1 MEEQQKNRNEKID
14 APRPEEGL
22 HVHADGTIHTHADG
36 TVHSHADGMTHSHA
50 DGTVHSHGESGLHKH
65 THSHTQTE
73 AVLRRLS
80 RAIGHLEAVKKM
92 VENGR
97 DCSEVLVQLAA
108 VKAALTS
115 TSRVIMKDHMEHCIR
130 DAVKSGDQEALD
142 ELEKAIDQLL
152 G

>member
-1 MEEQQKNRNEKID
+1 MEEHSGHSHE
-14 APRPEEGL
+14 
-22 HVHADGTIHTHADG
+22 DGTWHTHADG
-36 TVHSHADGMTHSHA
+36 TVHSHADGASP
-50 DGTVHSHGESGLHKH
+50 HKH
-65 THSHTQTE
+65 SHSHTQTE

-115 TSRVIMKDHMEHCIR
+115 TSRVIMKDHMEHCIA
-130 DAVKSGDQEALD
+130 DAIESGDHEAIH

-152 G
+152 V

>member
-1 MEEQQKNRNEKID
+1 MEEHFGHSC
-14 APRPEEGL
+14 EEE
-22 HVHADGTIHTHADG
+22 HE
-36 TVHSHADGMTHSHA
+36 HSHA
-50 DGTVHSHGESGLHKH
+50 DGTVHTHTLPDGTSYTHTHEDGGHAHGH

-108 VKAALTS
+108 VRAALGS
-115 TSRVIMKDHMEHCIR
+115 TGKVILKDHMEHCIA
-130 DAVKSGDQEALD
+130 DAVRDGDASAIE

-152 G
+152 V